1 MMNAINWWNQKYL
14 ATRGIQGNIMV
25 LSDFLGSRV
34 VLCQLRGW
42 KTSVK
47 KLRVRVTECP
57 PSIQTVLVLFL
68 FFCFSLIYLH
78 LSCQQVGLRLIYPRD
93 EPSDRLRNALG
104 EYPCPTSMLEA
115 FIAEGRLGVVWTEQY
130 SCVNYVKWG
139 YDRFFLRSWGK
150 PFVTANHNVTSFC
163 QKIDPNLD
171 SILPDF
177 RFHIFRN

>member
-78 LSCQQVGLRLIYPRD
+78 LSCQQVGLRLRTLGP
-93 EPSDRLRNALG
+93 LRNALG

-139 YDRFFLRSWGK
+139 YNRFFSKVMGK
-150 PFVTANHNVTSFC
+150 ALFYGKSQCYEFLSKNRPKS
-163 QKIDPNLD
+163 
-171 SILPDF
+171 
-177 RFHIFRN
+177 RFNFTRFSVSYI